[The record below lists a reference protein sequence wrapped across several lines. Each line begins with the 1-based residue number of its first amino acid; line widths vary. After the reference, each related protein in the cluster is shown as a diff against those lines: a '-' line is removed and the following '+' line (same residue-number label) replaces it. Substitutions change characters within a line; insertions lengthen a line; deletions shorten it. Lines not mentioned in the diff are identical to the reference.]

1 MRLRAGNDIPP
12 NHMPPLPQNPDIMGT
27 VTVGSDR
34 QKPTSHASA
43 LRNWGFLPGAAEVGF
58 FRSYPDRTPHDSRGR
73 NWGRSELNRES
84 DTPKGTGQLP
94 ACELVGWLKIE
105 AQGCT
110 EGPTAVHIRSTRK
123 GVKPNPSF
131 LSMGKGGFRVNLM
144 NWGVSM
150 TFRKVLCPHCRGKLE
165 TGQRIHPACIDGYA
179 DAQQAKKERADA
191 KAARMAAKVER
202 ASIKARKE
210 AIKTLAD
217 LKREAQTALN
227 RWIVHVRDK
236 DRPCI
241 SCGKFH
247 NGAWHAGHYL
257 SRGAAPQ
264 HALNPLNVW
273 KQCAPCN
280 TYLHGNQAA
289 YRIRLVELIG
299 ADAVEALESDN
310 TPRKWT
316 REELTAIRD
325 QYRAKLK
332 EMKK

>member
-1 MRLRAGNDIPP
+1 
-12 NHMPPLPQNPDIMGT
+12 MGT

-202 ASIKARKE
+202 AETRRRKE
-210 AIKTLAD
+210 AIKTIPDLIKEAQREFNAYIRARDAD
-217 LKREAQTALN
+217 QPCICCGASRWEQEKWVARSTAGTTVPPEVHPVSDLMNGMLMPSARFATAGAQAALLITAWALWPALGWRLLKR
-227 RWIVHVRDK
+227 W
-236 DRPCI
+236 
-241 SCGKFH
+241 
-247 NGAWHAGHYL
+247 
-257 SRGAAPQ
+257 SR
-264 HALNPLNVW
+264 
-273 KQCAPCN
+273 
-280 TYLHGNQAA
+280 T
-289 YRIRLVELIG
+289 
-299 ADAVEALESDN
+299 
-310 TPRKWT
+310 TPPT
-316 REELTAIRD
+316 SGS
-325 QYRAKLK
+325 AKS
-332 EMKK
+332 

>member
-1 MRLRAGNDIPP
+1 
-12 NHMPPLPQNPDIMGT
+12 MGT

-165 TGQRIHPACIDGYA
+165 TGQRIQMIETILGGFN
-179 DAQQAKKERADA
+179 E
-191 KAARMAAKVER
+191 
-202 ASIKARKE
+202 
-210 AIKTLAD
+210 
-217 LKREAQTALN
+217 
-227 RWIVHVRDK
+227 
-236 DRPCI
+236 
-241 SCGKFH
+241 
-247 NGAWHAGHYL
+247 
-257 SRGAAPQ
+257 
-264 HALNPLNVW
+264 
-273 KQCAPCN
+273 
-280 TYLHGNQAA
+280 
-289 YRIRLVELIG
+289 
-299 ADAVEALESDN
+299 
-310 TPRKWT
+310 
-316 REELTAIRD
+316 
-325 QYRAKLK
+325 
-332 EMKK
+332 

>member
-1 MRLRAGNDIPP
+1 MPKSAGRWQSVSQRIRQQSGTTRRLICLGVRNEALTV
-12 NHMPPLPQNPDIMGT
+12 PPLPQNPDIMGT

-144 NWGVSM
+144 NWSVSM

-165 TGQRIHPACIDGYA
+165 PGQRYHLGLFATEAEAYA
-179 DAQQAKKERADA
+179 AYVAKKREIH
-191 KAARMAAKVER
+191 EGC
-202 ASIKARKE
+202 
-210 AIKTLAD
+210 TL
-217 LKREAQTALN
+217 
-227 RWIVHVRDK
+227 
-236 DRPCI
+236 
-241 SCGKFH
+241 
-247 NGAWHAGHYL
+247 
-257 SRGAAPQ
+257 
-264 HALNPLNVW
+264 
-273 KQCAPCN
+273 
-280 TYLHGNQAA
+280 
-289 YRIRLVELIG
+289 
-299 ADAVEALESDN
+299 
-310 TPRKWT
+310 
-316 REELTAIRD
+316 
-325 QYRAKLK
+325 
-332 EMKK
+332 